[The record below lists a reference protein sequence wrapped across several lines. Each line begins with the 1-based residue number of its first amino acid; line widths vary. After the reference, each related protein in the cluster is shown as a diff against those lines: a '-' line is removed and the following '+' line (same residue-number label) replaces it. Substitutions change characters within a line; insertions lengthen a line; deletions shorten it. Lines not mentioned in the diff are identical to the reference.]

1 VKVDLKPTKW
11 GGVLRIFLFI
21 ILTMG
26 MLALPAFS
34 LASNPFDAFVK
45 SREVVETLYFKVNA
59 EELSKTDRD
68 RLTSTAQQLRQIQNN
83 GRMIRVE
90 GFSSNEGD
98 QEKNFILSFF
108 RARSVADIIESMGLA
123 TEVTLT
129 AYGDLRADSDDHAKE
144 RRVEIVSYVM
154 PVKLK
159 KNRVANK
166 NKSAIPAPNRSAN
179 TVQMDQEIDSYR
191 VDQAIRSKV
200 GNLNKEVTDKLDSDN
215 EKPSP
220 GLSQEKPVEKDV
232 LDRGYSQWRKSVDP
246 GLSLKLSQSK
256 DTVDGDL
263 KRGYSQLQKSRD
275 AEISPDLTQVS
286 PAQSPVIDA
295 LMIEQ
300 AIMEKIGVEPTAV
313 SASVSQVDLKN
324 Q

>member
-1 VKVDLKPTKW
+1 M
-11 GGVLRIFLFI
+11 RIFLFL

-26 MLALPAFS
+26 MLALPAFC

-59 EELSKTDRD
+59 EELSKTDRE
-68 RLTSTAQQLRQIQNN
+68 RLTSTAQKLRQIQNN

-108 RARSVADIIESMGLA
+108 RARSVADIIESMGLS

-129 AYGDLRADSDDHAKE
+129 GYGDLRADSDDHAKE

-154 PVKLK
+154 PVKMK
-159 KNRVANK
+159 KNKVAVK

-179 TVQMDQEIDSYR
+179 TAHMDQEIDSYR

-200 GNLNKEVTDKLDSDN
+200 GNMNKEVTDKIDSDD
-215 EKPSP
+215 EDPSP
-220 GLSQEKPVEKDV
+220 GLSQEKPVQKDV
-232 LDRGYSQWRKSVDP
+232 LDRGYSQWRRIVDP

-256 DTVDGDL
+256 DSVDGDL
-263 KRGYSQLQKSRD
+263 KRGYSQSQKSRD
-275 AEISPDLTQVS
+275 AEMSPDVTQVS

-313 SASVSQVDLKN
+313 PRSVTLVDLKK

>member
-1 VKVDLKPTKW
+1 M
-11 GGVLRIFLFI
+11 
-21 ILTMG
+21 LT
-26 MLALPAFS
+26 LPAFS
-34 LASNPFDAFVK
+34 LASNSFDAFVK

-59 EELSKTDRD
+59 EELSKTDRE
-68 RLTSTAQQLRQIQNN
+68 RLTSTAQKLRQIQNN

-98 QEKNFILSFF
+98 QEKNLILSFF
-108 RARSVADIIESMGLA
+108 RARSVADIIDSMGLS

-129 AYGDLRADSDDHAKE
+129 GYGDLRADSDDHDKE

-154 PVKLK
+154 PVKMK
-159 KNRVANK
+159 KNKVADK

-179 TVQMDQEIDSYR
+179 AAHMDQEIDSYR
-191 VDQAIRSKV
+191 VDQAIRSKI
-200 GNLNKEVTDKLDSDN
+200 GNTNKEVTDKIGSDDEN
-215 EKPSP
+215 PSP
-220 GLSQEKPVEKDV
+220 GLSQEKPVKKDV
-232 LDRGYSQWRKSVDP
+232 LGRGYSQWRKSVDP

-256 DTVDGDL
+256 DSADDDL

-275 AEISPDLTQVS
+275 REISPDLTQVS

-300 AIMEKIGVEPTAV
+300 AIMEKIGVEPTA
-313 SASVSQVDLKN
+313 ASRSVTLVDLKKK
-324 Q
+324 

>member
-1 VKVDLKPTKW
+1 
-11 GGVLRIFLFI
+11 
-21 ILTMG
+21 
-26 MLALPAFS
+26 
-34 LASNPFDAFVK
+34 
-45 SREVVETLYFKVNA
+45 
-59 EELSKTDRD
+59 
-68 RLTSTAQQLRQIQNN
+68 
-83 GRMIRVE
+83 MIRVE
-90 GFSSNEGD
+90 GFSSHEGD
-98 QEKNFILSFF
+98 QEKNLILSFF

-154 PVKLK
+154 PVKMK

-179 TVQMDQEIDSYR
+179 TVQMDPEIDSYR

-200 GNLNKEVTDKLDSDN
+200 GNLNKEVTDKIDSDD

-220 GLSQEKPVEKDV
+220 GLSQEKPIQKDV
-232 LDRGYSQWRKSVDP
+232 LDRGYSQWRRSVDP

-300 AIMEKIGVEPTAV
+300 AIMEKIGVEPTA
-313 SASVSQVDLKN
+313 ASRSVTLVDLEKK
-324 Q
+324 

>member
-1 VKVDLKPTKW
+1 
-11 GGVLRIFLFI
+11 LRIFLFL

-59 EELSKTDRD
+59 EELSKTDRE
-68 RLTSTAQQLRQIQNN
+68 RLTSTAQQLRQLQKN
-83 GRMIRVE
+83 GRLIRIE

-108 RARSVADIIESMGLA
+108 RARSVADIIESMGLS

-129 AYGDLRADSDDHAKE
+129 GYGDLRADSDDHAKE

-154 PVKLK
+154 PVKVRK
-159 KNRVANK
+159 VKVSDK
-166 NKSAIPAPNRSAN
+166 NKSAIPVSNRSAN
-179 TVQMDQEIDSYR
+179 AAYMDQEIDSYR
-191 VDQAIRSKV
+191 VDQAIRSKID
-200 GNLNKEVTDKLDSDN
+200 NMNKEVTDKIDSDG
-215 EKPSP
+215 EDPSP
-220 GLSQEKPVEKDV
+220 GLSQEKPVQKDV
-232 LDRGYSQWRKSVDP
+232 LDRGYSQWRISVDP

-256 DTVDGDL
+256 ASADGDL
-263 KRGYSQLQKSRD
+263 KRGYSQSQKSRD
-275 AEISPDLTQVS
+275 SEMSPDITQVS

-300 AIMEKIGVEPTAV
+300 AIMEKIGVVPTAV
-313 SASVSQVDLKN
+313 SGSVTLVDLKK

>member
-1 VKVDLKPTKW
+1 M
-11 GGVLRIFLFI
+11 RIFLFL

-59 EELSKTDRD
+59 EELSKTDRE
-68 RLTSTAQQLRQIQNN
+68 RLTSTAQKLRQIQNN

-108 RARSVADIIESMGLA
+108 RARSVADIIESMGLS

-129 AYGDLRADSDDHAKE
+129 GYGDLRADSDDHAKE

-154 PVKLK
+154 PVKMK
-159 KNRVANK
+159 KNKVAVK

-179 TVQMDQEIDSYR
+179 TAHMDQEIDSYR

-200 GNLNKEVTDKLDSDN
+200 GNMNKEVTDKIDSDD
-215 EKPSP
+215 EDPSP
-220 GLSQEKPVEKDV
+220 GLSQEKPVQKDV
-232 LDRGYSQWRKSVDP
+232 LDRGYSQWRRIVDP

-256 DTVDGDL
+256 DSVDGDL
-263 KRGYSQLQKSRD
+263 KRGYSQSQKSRD
-275 AEISPDLTQVS
+275 AEMSPDVTQVS

-313 SASVSQVDLKN
+313 PRSVTLVDLKK

>member
-1 VKVDLKPTKW
+1 M
-11 GGVLRIFLFI
+11 RIFLFL

-26 MLALPAFS
+26 ILALPAFS

-59 EELSKTDRD
+59 EELSKTDRE
-68 RLTSTAQQLRQIQNN
+68 RLTSTAQKLRQIQNN

-98 QEKNFILSFF
+98 QEKNLILSFF
-108 RARSVADIIESMGLA
+108 RARSVADIIDSMGLS

-154 PVKLK
+154 PVKIK
-159 KNRVANK
+159 KNKVYDTNMG
-166 NKSAIPAPNRSAN
+166 AIPTPNPSAN
-179 TVQMDQEIDSYR
+179 TTHMDQEIDSYR
-191 VDQAIRSKV
+191 VDQAIRSKI
-200 GNLNKEVTDKLDSDN
+200 GNTNKEVTDKIDSDDEN
-215 EKPSP
+215 PSP
-220 GLSQEKPVEKDV
+220 GLSQEKPVKKDV
-232 LDRGYSQWRKSVDP
+232 LDRGYSQWRRSVDP

-256 DTVDGDL
+256 DSVEGDL
-263 KRGYSQLQKSRD
+263 KRGYSQSQKSRD
-275 AEISPDLTQVS
+275 AETSPDITQVS
-286 PAQSPVIDA
+286 PVQSPVIDA

-300 AIMEKIGVEPTAV
+300 AIMEKIGVEPTA
-313 SASVSQVDLKN
+313 ASGSVTLLDLKK

>member
-1 VKVDLKPTKW
+1 
-11 GGVLRIFLFI
+11 LRIFLFL

-34 LASNPFDAFVK
+34 LASNSFDAFVK
-45 SREVVETLYFKVNA
+45 SREVVETLYFNVNA
-59 EELSKTDRD
+59 EELSKTDRE
-68 RLTSTAQQLRQIQNN
+68 RLTSTAQKLRQIQNN

-98 QEKNFILSFF
+98 QEKNLILSFF
-108 RARSVADIIESMGLA
+108 RARSVADIIESMGLS

-129 AYGDLRADSDDHAKE
+129 GYGDLRAESDDHAKE
-144 RRVEIVSYVM
+144 RRVEIVSYVI
-154 PVKLK
+154 PVKMK
-159 KNRVANK
+159 KNKVADK

-179 TVQMDQEIDSYR
+179 TAHLDQEIDSYR

-200 GNLNKEVTDKLDSDN
+200 GNMNKEVTDKIDSDD
-215 EKPSP
+215 EDPSP
-220 GLSQEKPVEKDV
+220 GLSQEKPVQKDV
-232 LDRGYSQWRKSVDP
+232 LDRGYSQWRISVDP

-256 DTVDGDL
+256 DSVDGDL
-263 KRGYSQLQKSRD
+263 KRGYSQSQKSRD
-275 AEISPDLTQVS
+275 ADMSPDVTQVS
-286 PAQSPVIDA
+286 PAHSPVIDA

-313 SASVSQVDLKN
+313 PRSVTLVDLKK

>member
-1 VKVDLKPTKW
+1 M
-11 GGVLRIFLFI
+11 RIFLFL

-26 MLALPAFS
+26 ILALPAFS

-59 EELSKTDRD
+59 EELSKTDRE
-68 RLTSTAQQLRQIQNN
+68 RLTSTAQKLRQIQNN

-98 QEKNFILSFF
+98 QEKNLILSFF
-108 RARSVADIIESMGLA
+108 RARSVADIIELMGLS

-154 PVKLK
+154 PVKMK

-179 TVQMDQEIDSYR
+179 TVQMDPEIDSYR
-191 VDQAIRSKV
+191 VDQAIRSKI
-200 GNLNKEVTDKLDSDN
+200 GNLNKEVTDKIDSDD

-232 LDRGYSQWRKSVDP
+232 LDRGYSQWRRSVDP

-300 AIMEKIGVEPTAV
+300 AIMEKIGVEPTA
-313 SASVSQVDLKN
+313 ASRSVTLVDLEKK
-324 Q
+324 

>member
-1 VKVDLKPTKW
+1 MKVDLKPTRRE
-11 GGVLRIFLFI
+11 GVLRIFLFL

-26 MLALPAFS
+26 MLALPAFC

-59 EELSKTDRD
+59 EELSKTDRE
-68 RLTSTAQQLRQIQNN
+68 RLTSTAQKLRQIQNN

-108 RARSVADIIESMGLA
+108 RARSVADIIESMGLS

-129 AYGDLRADSDDHAKE
+129 GYGDLRADSDDHAKE

-154 PVKLK
+154 PVKMK
-159 KNRVANK
+159 KNKVAVK

-179 TVQMDQEIDSYR
+179 TAHMDQEIDSYR

-200 GNLNKEVTDKLDSDN
+200 GNMNKEVTDKIDSDD
-215 EKPSP
+215 EDPSP
-220 GLSQEKPVEKDV
+220 GLSQEKPVQKDV
-232 LDRGYSQWRKSVDP
+232 LDRGYSQWRRIVDP

-256 DTVDGDL
+256 DSVDGDL
-263 KRGYSQLQKSRD
+263 KRGYSQSQKSRD
-275 AEISPDLTQVS
+275 AEMSPDVTQVS

-313 SASVSQVDLKN
+313 PRSVTLVDLKK

>member
-1 VKVDLKPTKW
+1 M
-11 GGVLRIFLFI
+11 RIFLFL

-59 EELSKTDRD
+59 EELSKTDRE
-68 RLTSTAQQLRQIQNN
+68 RLTSTAQKLRQIQNN

-108 RARSVADIIESMGLA
+108 RARSVADIIESMGLS

-129 AYGDLRADSDDHAKE
+129 GYGDLRADSDDHAKE

-154 PVKLK
+154 PVKMK
-159 KNRVANK
+159 KNKVADK

-179 TVQMDQEIDSYR
+179 TAHLDQEIDSYR
-191 VDQAIRSKV
+191 VDQAIRSKI
-200 GNLNKEVTDKLDSDN
+200 GNLNKEVTDKIDSDD
-215 EKPSP
+215 EDPSP
-220 GLSQEKPVEKDV
+220 GLSQEKPVQKDV
-232 LDRGYSQWRKSVDP
+232 LDRGYSQWRRSVDP

-256 DTVDGDL
+256 DSVDGDL
-263 KRGYSQLQKSRD
+263 KRGYSQSQKSRD
-275 AEISPDLTQVS
+275 AEMSPDVTQVS

-313 SASVSQVDLKN
+313 PRSVTLVDLKK

>member
-1 VKVDLKPTKW
+1 M
-11 GGVLRIFLFI
+11 RIFLFL

-59 EELSKTDRD
+59 EELSKTDREH
-68 RLTSTAQQLRQIQNN
+68 LASTAQQLRQIQNN
-83 GRMIRVE
+83 GRLIRVE

-108 RARSVADIIESMGLA
+108 RARSVADIIESMGLSA
-123 TEVTLT
+123 EVALT
-129 AYGDLRADSDDHAKE
+129 GYGDLRADSDDHAKE

-154 PVKLK
+154 PVKIK
-159 KNRVANK
+159 KNKIFDTNK
-166 NKSAIPAPNRSAN
+166 GVIPVPNRSDN
-179 TVQMDQEIDSYR
+179 TTHIDQEIDSYR
-191 VDQAIRSKV
+191 VDQAIRSKID
-200 GNLNKEVTDKLDSDN
+200 NMNKEVTDKKDSDDK
-215 EKPSP
+215 ESSP
-220 GLSQEKPVEKDV
+220 GLSQEKPVKKDV
-232 LDRGYSQWRKSVDP
+232 LDRGYSQWRRSVDP
-246 GLSLKLSQSK
+246 GLSLKLSQAKESA
-256 DTVDGDL
+256 DGDL
-263 KRGYSQLQKSRD
+263 KRGYSQFQKSRD
-275 AEISPDLTQVS
+275 AEMSPDLTQAS

-300 AIMEKIGVEPTAV
+300 AIMEKIGVKPTAV
-313 SASVSQVDLKN
+313 SESVTLVDLKK

>member
-154 PVKLK
+154 PVKMK
-159 KNRVANK
+159 RIKVADK
-166 NKSAIPAPNRSAN
+166 NKEARPAPNRSAN
-179 TVQMDQEIDSYR
+179 TAHINQEIDSYR
-191 VDQAIRSKV
+191 VDQAIRSKID
-200 GNLNKEVTDKLDSDN
+200 NMNKEVTDKRDSDD

-220 GLSQEKPVEKDV
+220 GLSQEKPVQKDV
-232 LDRGYSQWRKSVDP
+232 LDRGYSQWRRSVDP

-300 AIMEKIGVEPTAV
+300 AIMEKIGVEPTA
-313 SASVSQVDLKN
+313 ASRSVTLVDLKKK
-324 Q
+324 

>member
-1 VKVDLKPTKW
+1 M
-11 GGVLRIFLFI
+11 RIFLFL

-59 EELSKTDRD
+59 EELSKTDRE
-68 RLTSTAQQLRQIQNN
+68 RLTSTAQKLRQIQNN

-98 QEKNFILSFF
+98 QEKNLILSFF
-108 RARSVADIIESMGLA
+108 RARSVADIIDSMGLS

-154 PVKLK
+154 PFKMK
-159 KNRVANK
+159 KNKVADK

-179 TVQMDQEIDSYR
+179 TAHMDQEIDSYR
-191 VDQAIRSKV
+191 VDQAIRSKI
-200 GNLNKEVTDKLDSDN
+200 GNPNKEVTDKIDSDDEN
-215 EKPSP
+215 PSP
-220 GLSQEKPVEKDV
+220 GLSQEKPVKKDV
-232 LDRGYSQWRKSVDP
+232 LDRGYSQWRRSVDP

-256 DTVDGDL
+256 DSVEGDL
-263 KRGYSQLQKSRD
+263 KRGYSQSQKSRD
-275 AEISPDLTQVS
+275 AETSPDITQVS
-286 PAQSPVIDA
+286 PVQSPVIDA

-300 AIMEKIGVEPTAV
+300 AIMEKIGVEPTA
-313 SASVSQVDLKN
+313 ASGSVTLLDLKK

>member
-1 VKVDLKPTKW
+1 M
-11 GGVLRIFLFI
+11 RIFLFL

-26 MLALPAFS
+26 ILALPAFS

-59 EELSKTDRD
+59 EELSKTDRE
-68 RLTSTAQQLRQIQNN
+68 RLTSTAQQLRQLQNN

-108 RARSVADIIESMGLA
+108 RARSVADIIELMGLS

-154 PVKLK
+154 PVKMK
-159 KNRVANK
+159 KNKVFDTNK
-166 NKSAIPAPNRSAN
+166 GVIPVPKRSDN
-179 TVQMDQEIDSYR
+179 TTHMDQEIDSYR
-191 VDQAIRSKV
+191 VDQAIRSKID
-200 GNLNKEVTDKLDSDN
+200 NMNKEVTDKIDLDDKKS
-215 EKPSP
+215 SP
-220 GLSQEKPVEKDV
+220 GLSQEKPTQKDV
-232 LDRGYSQWRKSVDP
+232 LDRGYSQWRRSVDP

-256 DTVDGDL
+256 ASVDGDL

-275 AEISPDLTQVS
+275 AEMSPDLTQVS
-286 PAQSPVIDA
+286 PAQSQVIDA

-300 AIMEKIGVEPTAV
+300 AIMEKIGVEPTA
-313 SASVSQVDLKN
+313 ASGSVTLVDLKK

>member
-1 VKVDLKPTKW
+1 MKVDLKPTKW

-154 PVKLK
+154 PVKMK
-159 KNRVANK
+159 RIKVADK
-166 NKSAIPAPNRSAN
+166 NKEARPAPNRSAN
-179 TVQMDQEIDSYR
+179 TAHINQEIDSYR
-191 VDQAIRSKV
+191 VDQAIRSKID
-200 GNLNKEVTDKLDSDN
+200 NMNKEVTDKRDSDD

-220 GLSQEKPVEKDV
+220 GLSQEKPVQKDV
-232 LDRGYSQWRKSVDP
+232 LDRGYSQWRRSVDP

-275 AEISPDLTQVS
+275 AEMSPDLTQVS

-300 AIMEKIGVEPTAV
+300 AIMEKIGVEPTA
-313 SASVSQVDLKN
+313 ASRSVTLVDLKKK
-324 Q
+324 

>member
-1 VKVDLKPTKW
+1 
-11 GGVLRIFLFI
+11 
-21 ILTMG
+21 
-26 MLALPAFS
+26 
-34 LASNPFDAFVK
+34 
-45 SREVVETLYFKVNA
+45 
-59 EELSKTDRD
+59 
-68 RLTSTAQQLRQIQNN
+68 
-83 GRMIRVE
+83 MIRVE

-108 RARSVADIIESMGLA
+108 RARSVADIIESMGLS

-129 AYGDLRADSDDHAKE
+129 GYGDLRADSDDHAKE

-154 PVKLK
+154 PVKMK
-159 KNRVANK
+159 KNKVAVK

-179 TVQMDQEIDSYR
+179 TAHMDQEIDSYR

-200 GNLNKEVTDKLDSDN
+200 GNMNKEVTDKIDSDD
-215 EKPSP
+215 EDPSP
-220 GLSQEKPVEKDV
+220 GLSQEKPVQKDV
-232 LDRGYSQWRKSVDP
+232 LDRGYSQWRRSVDP

-256 DTVDGDL
+256 DSVDGDL
-263 KRGYSQLQKSRD
+263 KRGYSQSQKSRD
-275 AEISPDLTQVS
+275 AEMSPDVTQVS

-313 SASVSQVDLKN
+313 PRSVTLVDLKK

>member
-1 VKVDLKPTKW
+1 M
-11 GGVLRIFLFI
+11 RIFLFL

-59 EELSKTDRD
+59 EELSKTDRE
-68 RLTSTAQQLRQIQNN
+68 RLTSTAQKLRQIQNN

-108 RARSVADIIESMGLA
+108 RARSVADIIESMGLS

-129 AYGDLRADSDDHAKE
+129 AYGDLRADSNDHAKE

-154 PVKLK
+154 PVKMK
-159 KNRVANK
+159 KNKVADK
-166 NKSAIPAPNRSAN
+166 IKSAIPAPNRSAN
-179 TVQMDQEIDSYR
+179 TAHMDQEIDSYR

-200 GNLNKEVTDKLDSDN
+200 GNMNKEVTDKIDSDD
-215 EKPSP
+215 EDPSP
-220 GLSQEKPVEKDV
+220 GLSQEKPVQKDV
-232 LDRGYSQWRKSVDP
+232 LDRGYSQWRRIVDP

-256 DTVDGDL
+256 DSVDGDL
-263 KRGYSQLQKSRD
+263 KRGYSQSQKSRD
-275 AEISPDLTQVS
+275 TEMSPDVTQVS

-313 SASVSQVDLKN
+313 PRSVTLVDLKK

>member
-1 VKVDLKPTKW
+1 
-11 GGVLRIFLFI
+11 LRIFLFL

-59 EELSKTDRD
+59 EELSKTDRE
-68 RLTSTAQQLRQIQNN
+68 RLASTAQQLRRIQNN

-108 RARSVADIIESMGLA
+108 RARSVADIIESMGLS

-129 AYGDLRADSDDHAKE
+129 GYGDLRADSDDHAKE

-154 PVKLK
+154 PVKVK
-159 KNRVANK
+159 KVKVADK
-166 NKSAIPAPNRSAN
+166 NKSAAIPVPNRSAN
-179 TVQMDQEIDSYR
+179 AANMDQEIDSYR
-191 VDQAIRSKV
+191 VDQAIRSKID
-200 GNLNKEVTDKLDSDN
+200 NMNKEVTDKIDSDG
-215 EKPSP
+215 EDPSP
-220 GLSQEKPVEKDV
+220 GLSQEKPVQKDV
-232 LDRGYSQWRKSVDP
+232 LDRGYSQWRRSIDP

-256 DTVDGDL
+256 DSVDGDL
-263 KRGYSQLQKSRD
+263 KRGYSQSQKSRD
-275 AEISPDLTQVS
+275 AEMSPDVTQVS

-313 SASVSQVDLKN
+313 PWSVTLVDLKK

>member
-1 VKVDLKPTKW
+1 M
-11 GGVLRIFLFI
+11 RIFLFL

-26 MLALPAFS
+26 ILALPAFS

-59 EELSKTDRD
+59 EELSKTDRE
-68 RLTSTAQQLRQIQNN
+68 RLTSTAQKLRQIQNK

-90 GFSSNEGD
+90 GFSSHEGD
-98 QEKNFILSFF
+98 QEKNLILSFF

-179 TVQMDQEIDSYR
+179 TVQMDPEIDSYR
-191 VDQAIRSKV
+191 VDQAIRSKI
-200 GNLNKEVTDKLDSDN
+200 GNLNKEVTDKIDSDD

-232 LDRGYSQWRKSVDP
+232 LDRGYSQWRRSVDP

-300 AIMEKIGVEPTAV
+300 AIMEKIGVEPTA
-313 SASVSQVDLKN
+313 ASRSVTLVDLKKK
-324 Q
+324 

>member
-1 VKVDLKPTKW
+1 M
-11 GGVLRIFLFI
+11 RIFLFL

-59 EELSKTDRD
+59 EELSKTDRE
-68 RLTSTAQQLRQIQNN
+68 RLTSTAQKLRQIQNN

-90 GFSSNEGD
+90 GLSSNEGD
-98 QEKNFILSFF
+98 QEKNLILSFF
-108 RARSVADIIESMGLA
+108 RARSVADIIDSMGLS
-123 TEVTLT
+123 TEVALT

-154 PVKLK
+154 PFKMK
-159 KNRVANK
+159 KNKVADK

-179 TVQMDQEIDSYR
+179 TAHMDQEIDSYR
-191 VDQAIRSKV
+191 VDQAIRSKI
-200 GNLNKEVTDKLDSDN
+200 GNTNKEVTDKTDSDDEN
-215 EKPSP
+215 PSP
-220 GLSQEKPVEKDV
+220 GLSQEKPVKKDV
-232 LDRGYSQWRKSVDP
+232 LDRGYSQWRRSVDP

-256 DTVDGDL
+256 DSVEGDL
-263 KRGYSQLQKSRD
+263 KRGYSQSQKSRD
-275 AEISPDLTQVS
+275 AETSPDITQVS
-286 PAQSPVIDA
+286 PVQSPVIDA

-300 AIMEKIGVEPTAV
+300 AIMEKIGVEPTAA
-313 SASVSQVDLKN
+313 SGSVSLLDLKK